1 MKLKVKEVIIDVD
14 YDCIVVDIDKA
25 TTQIVFKKSE
35 DVKRFDG
42 RTVEL
47 LCTNGVYT
55 IKELVSENS
64 K

>member
-1 MKLKVKEVIIDVD
+1 VKLKVKEVIIDTD

-35 DVKRFDG
+35 SVKRFEG
-42 RTVEL
+42 KMVEL
-47 LCTNGVYT
+47 LCTNGAYT
-55 IKELVSENS
+55 VKELASENS

>member
-35 DVKRFDG
+35 NVKRFDG
-42 RTVEL
+42 KTVEL

-55 IKELVSENS
+55 LKETIVPE

>member
-1 MKLKVKEVIIDVD
+1 MKLKVKEVIIDDD

-35 DVKRFDG
+35 NVKRFDG
-42 RTVEL
+42 KTVEL
-47 LCTNGVYT
+47 LCANGAYT
-55 IKELVSENS
+55 LKESIVPE